1 MIFNP
6 RRGGG
11 EKEYTITPRNN
22 VVVSATKLKP
32 GHVFEARSPSGH
44 NRYPKMTFV
53 DPDTGKSVT
62 IQNTRSI
69 SDFVMPC
76 ADVTISY

>member
-11 EKEYTITPRNN
+11 EKEYTISVQSGVTT
-22 VVVSATKLKP
+22 SATKQKP
-32 GHVFEARSPSGH
+32 GHVFQATSNVQR
-44 NRYPKMTFV
+44 NPKMEFK

-62 IQNTRSI
+62 INGLSRRSN
-69 SDFVMPC
+69 FVMPA
-76 ADVTISY
+76 ADVAITN

>member
-6 RRGGG
+6 RRGGS
-11 EKEYTITPRNN
+11 EKEYTISAKSGVTT
-22 VVVSATKLKP
+22 SATKLKP
-32 GHVFEARSPSGH
+32 GHVFQAAAQSFQRK
-44 NRYPKMTFV
+44 PKMSFK

-62 IQNTRSI
+62 IQGLSRI

-76 ADVTISY
+76 ADVSITY

>member
-11 EKEYTITPRNN
+11 EKEYTI
-22 VVVSATKLKP
+22 SAKSGVTTSTTKLKP
-32 GHVFEARSPSGH
+32 GHVFQATSSIQR
-44 NRYPKMTFV
+44 NPKMSFK
-53 DPDTGKSVT
+53 DPDTGESVI
-62 IQNTRSI
+62 IQGSKRR

-76 ADVTISY
+76 ADVTISS